1 LEFTGWPIA
10 AINRASLLFT
20 ASLWQAA
27 VMVSC
32 ASPRIIHGATA
43 ESGNP
48 SMAMSLVLMAT
59 HFARRPSLFSQRP
72 W

>member
-32 ASPRIIHGATA
+32 ASPRIQSTT
-43 ESGNP
+43 
-48 SMAMSLVLMAT
+48 LVNRQFRQSFGL
-59 HFARRPSLFSQRP
+59 
-72 W
+72 